1 MKRAIDYS
9 TVRQMSDSA
18 RDDLYARHISE
29 AQDKLSVLVQYCQD
43 SLIRADFEEL
53 RANYTAMLSFLT
65 QDGQDDNRFELQRE
79 IARKTR
85 ELLTRTRRA
94 VRLLSCDDAYTRTAA
109 RLAREGANAQ
119 SVMRQWTHTPPSEER
134 YALQDTL
141 FDLLWTS
148 PLWSSEDTA
157 LWHDFILRQD
167 AMVQQHLLGGVF
179 LAMWEF
185 PDPEKMR
192 FTLLMANSED
202 KRTRLTALT
211 AMVLVQQ
218 ADEHELES
226 LTDYQPSALTSSLR
240 HQATSV
246 QMEQALVLASMI
258 DTEREQDEIS
268 HLPHDNVAQ
277 AIRAALQIKLKYV
290 RKRLA
295 LGYDPNLSRLSTLHS
310 CKFLDTC
317 SHWFLPFDS
326 THPLAQSL
334 AVRTDGTESK
344 ALHKMTQV
352 SADCDI
358 DKYAMCELISNNKG
372 LAQSM
377 SDHLEQSGIS
387 PQDTELPDLTLR
399 HIVQNLYRFF
409 TQSPVHQD
417 VRNPFDHPHLLIE
430 QERFRAADGEEE
442 CLDCASTLLEA
453 SEYEAT
459 ARILDSM
466 AAQYGESAR
475 MLKLRGKCH
484 EVKRDYQK
492 AYRCY
497 TQATFLED
505 PDLELCQCLQRCCE
519 RLGKRQELHEWLDR
533 IIEIEPGNTTYLSLK
548 ATCLEQD
555 GKWAD
560 ATRLY
565 YRLVYDDPTD
575 KGSAESI
582 VRCELM
588 QGNLEQARKYLEKRT
603 EMAGGTNWYT
613 YLLSA
618 HLCFI
623 QGSWKRAKSFYV
635 AAAEG
640 YIKAEQS
647 TYTGFLDKLVS
658 EKKVLMANN
667 ISEND
672 INLMRDILWMSFIHG
687 L

>member
-9 TVRQMSDSA
+9 TVRQMSESV

-29 AQDKLSVLVQYCQD
+29 ALDKLSVLVQYSQD

-53 RANYTAMLSFLT
+53 RANYTAMLSFLA
-65 QDGQDDNRFELQRE
+65 QDGRDENRFALQSE
-79 IARKTR
+79 IAKKTWT
-85 ELLTRTRRA
+85 LLTRTRRA
-94 VRLLSCDDAYTRTAA
+94 MRLLSCDDAYTRTAA
-109 RLAREGANAQ
+109 RLAREEADVQ
-119 SVMRQWTHTPPSEER
+119 SLTRQWAHTPPSEER

-148 PLWSSEDTA
+148 PLWSSEDTVR
-157 LWHDFILRQD
+157 WHDFILRQD

-192 FTLLMANSED
+192 FTSLMAKCED
-202 KRTRLTALT
+202 RRTRLTALT
-211 AMVLVQQ
+211 AMVFVQQ
-218 ADEHELES
+218 ANGHELES
-226 LTDYQPSALTSSLR
+226 LTDYQPDALTSSLLPM
-240 HQATSV
+240 ATSV
-246 QMEQALVLASMI
+246 QVEQALVLASVI

-268 HLPHDNVAQ
+268 HIPHDNVAQ

-334 AVRTDGTESK
+334 AVGADGTENK

-358 DKYAMCELISNNKG
+358 DKYAMCELINNNKG

-377 SDHLEQSGIS
+377 SNHLEQSGIS
-387 PQDTELPDLTLR
+387 PKETELPDLTLR

-417 VRNPFDHPHLLIE
+417 VRNPFANLHLLIE
-430 QERFRAADGEEE
+430 QERFRAAEGEEE
-442 CLDCASTLLEA
+442 CLDCAHTLLEA
-453 SEYEAT
+453 SEHEAT

-475 MLKLRGKCH
+475 MLRLRGRCY
-484 EVKRDYQK
+484 EERRDYQK

-505 PDLELCQCLQRCCE
+505 PDLELCLCLQRCSE
-519 RLGKRQELHEWLDR
+519 RLGKRQELHAWLDR
-533 IIEIEPGNTTYLSLK
+533 IIELEPANTTYLRLK
-548 ATCLEQD
+548 AANLEQD

-560 ATRLY
+560 AARLY
-565 YRLVYDDPTD
+565 YRLVYDNPTD
-575 KGSAESI
+575 KDSTESV

-588 QGNLEQARKYLEKRT
+588 QGNLEQAQKYLEKRT
-603 EMAGGTNWYT
+603 EMAGGTNWSA

-618 HLCFI
+618 HLCFV
-623 QGSWKRAKSFYV
+623 QGSWKKAKNFYT

-640 YIKAEQS
+640 YIKDGQS
-647 TYTGFLDKLVS
+647 TYADFLGKFAS
-658 EKKVLMANN
+658 EKKVLQANG

-672 INLMRDILWMSFIHG
+672 IKLMRDILWMSFIHG

>member
-9 TVRQMSDSA
+9 TVRQMSNST

-29 AQDKLSVLVQYCQD
+29 ALDKLSVLVQYSQD

-53 RANYTAMLSFLT
+53 RANYTAMLSFLV
-65 QDGQDDNRFELQRE
+65 QDGRDSNRFAQQRE
-79 IARKTR
+79 IARKTWA
-85 ELLTRTRRA
+85 LLTRTRRA
-94 VRLLSCDDAYTRTAA
+94 MRLLSCDDAYTRTAA
-109 RLAREGANAQ
+109 RLAREQADVL

-167 AMVQQHLLGGVF
+167 TMVQQHLLGGVF

-192 FTLLMANSED
+192 FTLLMAKSED
-202 KRTRLTALT
+202 RRTRLTALT
-211 AMVLVQQ
+211 AMTLVLQT
-218 ADEHELES
+218 DGHELES
-226 LTDYQPSALTSSLR
+226 LTDCQPCALASSLLPM
-240 HQATSV
+240 AISV
-246 QMEQALVLASMI
+246 QMEQALVLASVI
-258 DTEREQDEIS
+258 DTERELDEIS
-268 HLPHDNVAQ
+268 HIPHDNVAQ
-277 AIRAALQIKLKYV
+277 AIRAALKIKLKYV

-334 AVRTDGTESK
+334 AVGTDGTENK

-387 PQDTELPDLTLR
+387 PKEAELPDLTLR
-399 HIVQNLYRFF
+399 HIVQDLYRFF

-417 VRNPFDHPHLLIE
+417 VRNPFANLHLLIE
-430 QERFRAADGEEE
+430 QERFRPADAEEE
-442 CLDCASTLLEA
+442 CLNCVDTLLEA
-453 SEYEAT
+453 SEHKTA

-475 MLKLRGKCH
+475 MLKLRGRCH
-484 EVKRDYQK
+484 EEKRDYQK

-505 PDLELCQCLQRCCE
+505 PDLELCLCLQRCCE

-533 IIEIEPGNTTYLSLK
+533 IIEIEPSNTTYLSLK
-548 ATCLEQD
+548 AASLEQD

-560 ATRLY
+560 AARLY
-565 YRLVYDDPTD
+565 YKLVYDDSTD
-575 KGSAESI
+575 KASTESV

-588 QGNLEQARKYLEKRT
+588 QGNLEQAQKYLEKRT
-603 EMAGGTNWYT
+603 EMAGGTEWPT

-623 QGSWKRAKSFYV
+623 QGSWKKAKSFYI

-640 YIKAEQS
+640 YIKDKQS
-647 TYTGFLDKLVS
+647 TYADFLSKFMS
-658 EKKVLMANN
+658 EKKVLLANN

-672 INLMRDILWMSFIHG
+672 LNLMRDILWMSFIHG